1 LCRSQSHPDVVQSVS
16 SHKKASHF
24 LCPRNGRQFKA
35 SLGVSL
41 RDAVCGWKCAV
52 EKRSG
57 FRYNQINESA

>member
-1 LCRSQSHPDVVQSVS
+1 MGEQMMLSAVGLARRAPEGRAAVVFRASWLG
-16 SHKKASHF
+16 KAALEVF
-24 LCPRNGRQFKA
+24 
-35 SLGVSL
+35 SL

>member
-1 LCRSQSHPDVVQSVS
+1 MGEYTKLPTLGLAQKVPKGRAAVVFR
-16 SHKKASHF
+16 ASW
-24 LCPRNGRQFKA
+24 LGKA